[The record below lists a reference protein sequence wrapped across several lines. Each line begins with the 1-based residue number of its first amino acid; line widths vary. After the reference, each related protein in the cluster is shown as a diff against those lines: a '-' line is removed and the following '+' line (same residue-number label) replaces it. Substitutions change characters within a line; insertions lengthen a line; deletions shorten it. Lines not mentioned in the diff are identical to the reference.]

1 MVQPAAAP
9 STFGHDRALRLSR
22 APMCAA
28 HHQISATGPISA
40 STGSAGE
47 AKDEPACGAAFA
59 GLIKFLGDAK
69 LRTPGTGCRSWPVAE
84 VSQNSFARRMRI
96 VLPDTARWD
105 GSHLRASA
113 RGSDRCAPSLPSS
126 AHEGGRPGVLVELR
140 APDVDKK
147 IAKRTQSRRQES
159 WRIDR
164 AARHA
169 AQKRSGTTWV
179 NCGSADVPFGLRRLP
194 RLLSDCA
201 TGS

>member
-1 MVQPAAAP
+1 MVQAGGCIVDFRSRPPA
-9 STFGHDRALRLSR
+9 RLSR

-47 AKDEPACGAAFA
+47 AKDGSACSAAFA

-69 LRTPGTGCRSWPVAE
+69 LRTPGTGCRAWPVAP
-84 VSQNSFARRMRI
+84 VSQDSFARRMRI
-96 VLPDTARWD
+96 VMQDTARWD
-105 GSHLRASA
+105 GIPPCALAQ
-113 RGSDRCAPSLPSS
+113 GSDRCVPTLPSL
-126 AHEGGRPGVLVELR
+126 AHEEWRPSVLVPLR
-140 APDVDKK
+140 APDLDQK

-159 WRIDR
+159 WRICR